1 MKKIIIAAT
10 ALTLAS
16 SCAYMTSF
24 AEDNDLCKAYVT
36 VSLGEDGLGAVQ
48 REVDVTDI
56 DGDGKLTVNDALYNF
71 HEQNFK
77 GGAAAGYKSSTGQYG
92 LSLDKLCGIENGGS
106 YGYYVNNKSSMSLA
120 DEISS
125 GDYIYAFV
133 YKDTTAWSDTYS
145 WFDKN
150 TVSGECGEAFELT
163 LNHYAYDA
171 NWNPVAEPVAG
182 ATILIGGAPT
192 EFVTDADGKVTV
204 TLEKAGRNEI
214 SAKSEAL
221 NLVPPVLVAN
231 MTGGD
236 STTTTTT
243 TTAVVTSTSTSTDTA
258 TSTSTTSAASST
270 STQAASNGGNAPQT
284 GVAGVGTAA
293 AALAVSVFAAF
304 AVRKRNE
311 D

>member
-24 AEDNDLCKAYVT
+24 AEGNDFCKAYVT
-36 VSLGEDGLGAVQ
+36 VSLGDNGSGLVQ
-48 REVDVTDI
+48 KEVDVTDI
-56 DGDGKLTVNDALYNF
+56 DNDGKLTINDALYNF
-71 HEQNFK
+71 HEQNFA

-92 LSLDKLCGIENGGS
+92 LSLEKLCGIENGGN
-106 YGYYVNNKSSMSLA
+106 YGYYVNNNAAMSLA

-133 YKDTTAWSDTYS
+133 YKDTTSWSDSYS

-150 TVSGECGEAFELT
+150 NVSGECGKAFELT
-163 LNHYAYDA
+163 LNHYTYDKE
-171 NWNPVAEPVAG
+171 WKLVAEPVSG
-182 ATILIGGAPT
+182 ATILLNGVPT
-192 EFVTDADGKVTV
+192 EFVTDAEGKVTV
-204 TLEKAGRNEI
+204 TLDKAGRNEI
-214 SAKSEAL
+214 SAKSDTI
-221 NLVPPVLVAN
+221 NLVPPALVAN

-236 STTTTTT
+236 VLTTTTT

-270 STQAASNGGNAPQT
+270 STQTASNGGNAPQT